1 MENQICYHYKYGF
14 CKIQDNCQKRHVQ
27 GECNA
32 ASGCKVKVC
41 DKRHPRVCKK
51 FSLEQFCKF
60 GDECAYRHPLD
71 TSDQFQKLCLR
82 NEKEI
87 IKLKE
92 EVSELKLEIKQLTSL
107 KHLVQ
112 KSKDVTTG
120 TKVTKDDNFTK
131 EKIFPSVSV
140 KSKFKCDKCDCS
152 FKKEIPLRKHKNT
165 KHAKANNSER
175 KELAKGKFGPIVCNL
190 PEKEINLEAL
200 ETKEINSDI
209 SKEYGCDKEDH
220 KEGEGQK
227 EQEEK
232 GEIKVQFEKKED
244 KAGNTSTS
252 DSKDDETFL
261 SKFDN
266 DGNFIG

>member
-1 MENQICYHYKYGF
+1 M
-14 CKIQDNCQKRHVQ
+14 
-27 GECNA
+27 
-32 ASGCKVKVC
+32 
-41 DKRHPRVCKK
+41 
-51 FSLEQFCKF
+51 
-60 GDECAYRHPLD
+60 
-71 TSDQFQKLCLR
+71 R

-107 KHLVQ
+107 KHPVQ
-112 KSKDVTTG
+112 KSKDVTTL

-131 EKIFPSVSV
+131 EKIFPSISV

-152 FKKEIPLRKHKNT
+152 FKKEITLRKHKNT
-165 KHAKANNSER
+165 KHAEANNSER
-175 KELAKGKFGPIVCNL
+175 KELGKGKFGPIVCKL
-190 PEKEINLEAL
+190 PEKEINSEAL

-252 DSKDDETFL
+252 DSEDDETFL
-261 SKFDN
+261 SKYDN